1 MSKILDNYIE
11 LVKKRKKLKE
21 MYDKKDKELL
31 EEKNSIERLLLSN
44 EDIQIEVPEEL
55 YDDEP
60 YLAWKLSDKT
70 DGSAI
75 KAYITIRDMLIPEK
89 ERQIKND
96 VDNLKASMAELE
108 NWALR
113 ELQERKA
120 SNFGVKGSG
129 RAQLDTITRYN
140 MADKSLFVKW
150 AVENGAESEL
160 TVTVRPNSKFM
171 STIVE
176 ENGELPPGVSSF
188 TEYKVKFVKG

>member
-1 MSKILDNYIE
+1 MEKTIDNYIE
-11 LVKKRKKLKE
+11 LIKKRKKLKE
-21 MYDKKDKELL
+21 MFNKKDMELL
-31 EEKNSIERLLLSN
+31 KEKQEIERLLLSN
-44 EDIQIEVPEEL
+44 EDNQLEIPEEL

-60 YLAWKLSDKT
+60 YLAWKLNAKT

-96 VDNLKASMAELE
+96 IDNLKASMAELE

-129 RAQLDTITRYN
+129 RAQLDTVTRYN

-150 AVENGAESEL
+150 AVDNGAESEL

-171 STIVE
+171 SAVVE